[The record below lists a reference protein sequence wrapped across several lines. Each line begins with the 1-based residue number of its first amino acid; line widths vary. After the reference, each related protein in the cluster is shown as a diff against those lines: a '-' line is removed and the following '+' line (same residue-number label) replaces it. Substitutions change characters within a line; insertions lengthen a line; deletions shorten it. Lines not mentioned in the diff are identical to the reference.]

1 MGNFLPCPKN
11 KKTFSD
17 AETKKIDEP
26 TPQPVKQTDE
36 NPPTGS
42 QTEKKPQTGAS
53 TPSESQTEMKPP
65 TGTSTPSESQAEMKP
80 QTGTSTPSE
89 PQKEIKPQT
98 GTSTPSESHTGM
110 KPQTGTSTPPES
122 QAEMKPQTGTS
133 TSSESQAEM
142 KPQTGTSTPSESQA
156 EMKPQTGASTPS
168 ESPMEVKPQTGTS
181 TPSESHTGMKPQT
194 GTSTP
199 PESQAE
205 MKPQTGTSTSS
216 ESQAEMKPQTGTST
230 PSESQAEMKPQT
242 GTSTPS
248 ESQTEM
254 KPKTGTSPS
263 SESQTEMKPQT
274 GTSTPSESQMEMKP
288 QTGTSTPSEPQME
301 MKPQTGTSTPS
312 ESYTEMKPQTGT
324 STPSESQTEMKPQ
337 TGTST
342 PSESQMEMKPQT
354 GTSTPSESQM
364 EMKPQTGASTPSESQ
379 MEMKPQTGTSTPSE
393 SQMEMKPQTGA
404 STPSESQMEMKPQ
417 TGTSTP
423 SESQMEMKPQT
434 GASTPSE
441 SQMEMKPQTG
451 ATSPTKTQT
460 DHKPEAD
467 SNVSSESKIEKKP
480 HIESNVSSEAQTETK
495 PQMEK
500 SASQDQGHTQN
511 NRKIETSPR
520 AVIFSVEKDDD
531 MKSLENWTRNII
543 PDCQLINPTTI
554 EDWKSVV
561 EDSAIVIVYTTSSS
575 YERFMEKMG
584 EYMDHWK
591 GYEKVIVV
599 VGDIQTSEN
608 EVRSEW
614 DGGRCPQWEL
624 HLFTKTELQWIREDP
639 RMQEMSSKIQKIR
652 DIVLRDYQEDITLKG
667 KQKFHVKLVSM
678 SDNLKNQKKESKKQ
692 AQKRGSVN
700 DNLNRDPPQ
709 KEARWLEMLLRDDEM
724 LDFTFCHISEIK
736 NVLPKEETSL
746 TCILLFTKETFQKI
760 ITEKKNSDQQYI
772 KKLKGQT
779 NLTVVVVVHDLDDE
793 SSEKDLEDKYKKS
806 EYKDLWKLFLFRRE
820 EQGPEYQ
827 DYISAEATAEEKWRK
842 FKESIKTKA
851 TVHKSGDTAD
861 ATRPPT
867 DNEKDTRTPGHL
879 GIVGIFSRSSITD
892 YSWIEKELTSPDL
905 SPVVS
910 GVRPFYI
917 SNNQIGTFYKELGL
931 CSFGILYHTKNRGR
945 VNVTNVTDSLY
956 DEELAAMS
964 LILRRENVIV
974 VIDDLSSSILEEK
987 KRIQEKERILETQPS
1002 IDDYAFDLLLFS
1014 EQEKKD
1020 GEHKERLRQAII
1032 SLAAGKKTEGTRNSR
1047 KNQPEIK
1054 EKNTGNQDDQSN
1066 NEKTASMCSS
1076 L

>member
-1 MGNFLPCPKN
+1 
-11 KKTFSD
+11 
-17 AETKKIDEP
+17 
-26 TPQPVKQTDE
+26 
-36 NPPTGS
+36 
-42 QTEKKPQTGAS
+42 
-53 TPSESQTEMKPP
+53 
-65 TGTSTPSESQAEMKP
+65 
-80 QTGTSTPSE
+80 
-89 PQKEIKPQT
+89 
-98 GTSTPSESHTGM
+98 
-110 KPQTGTSTPPES
+110 
-122 QAEMKPQTGTS
+122 
-133 TSSESQAEM
+133 
-142 KPQTGTSTPSESQA
+142 
-156 EMKPQTGASTPS
+156 
-168 ESPMEVKPQTGTS
+168 
-181 TPSESHTGMKPQT
+181 
-194 GTSTP
+194 
-199 PESQAE
+199 

-248 ESQTEM
+248 ESQT
-254 KPKTGTSPS
+254 
-263 SESQTEMKPQT
+263 
-274 GTSTPSESQMEMKP
+274 
-288 QTGTSTPSEPQME
+288 
-301 MKPQTGTSTPS
+301 
-312 ESYTEMKPQTGT
+312 
-324 STPSESQTEMKPQ
+324 
-337 TGTST
+337 
-342 PSESQMEMKPQT
+342 
-354 GTSTPSESQM
+354 
-364 EMKPQTGASTPSESQ
+364 
-379 MEMKPQTGTSTPSE
+379 
-393 SQMEMKPQTGA
+393 
-404 STPSESQMEMKPQ
+404 
-417 TGTSTP
+417 
-423 SESQMEMKPQT
+423 EMKPQT

-678 SDNLKNQKKESKKQ
+678 SDNLKNQKKILNLKPWSLCDQVLNLKPWSFCDQVLNLNPWSLCDQVLNPWSLCGQVLKPNLWYLYGQFLILNPWFSSCQESKKQ

-917 SNNQIGTFYKELGL
+917 SNNQTGKFYEELGL